1 MPEYVENSVQTIAL
15 GESIPLD
22 ASIPCTSGYVIHED
36 GTGTFVLRGVSNRC
50 SAMYKVT
57 FNGNIAVPD
66 GVTVGP
72 IAIALALNG
81 DARSASRAIVT
92 PAADEEYF
100 NVTTTGIIT
109 VPRGTAFTVSVKA
122 VSALNPGGTGTP
134 TPSLN
139 VQNANLTID
148 KIQ

>member
-1 MPEYVENSVQTIAL
+1 MPEYVENSVQTVAL
-15 GESIPLD
+15 GESIIFN
-22 ASIPCTSGYVIHED
+22 ASIPCTSGYIIHED
-36 GTGTFVLRGVSNRC
+36 GTGTFVLRGISNRC
-50 SAMYKVT
+50 AAQYKVT

-72 IAIALALNG
+72 IAVGIALNG
-81 DARSASRAIVT
+81 DARTASRAIVT
-92 PAADEEYF
+92 PESDETYF
-100 NVTTTGIIT
+100 NVSSTGIIT
-109 VPRGTAFTVSVKA
+109 VPRGTAFTVSIKA

-148 KIQ
+148 KLQ